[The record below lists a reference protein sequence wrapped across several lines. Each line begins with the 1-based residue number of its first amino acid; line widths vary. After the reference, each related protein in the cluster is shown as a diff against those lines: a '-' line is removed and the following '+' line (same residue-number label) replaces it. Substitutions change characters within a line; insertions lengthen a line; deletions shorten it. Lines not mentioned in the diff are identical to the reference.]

1 MKTIINNCRM
11 KRLYMKKLFK
21 KNYNL
26 LFLDLDKLNQDKIQ
40 ETEELCKLNKHNQD
54 KTQEP

>member
-1 MKTIINNCRM
+1 M

-26 LFLDLDKLNQDKIQ
+26 LFLDLDKRNQDKIQ
-40 ETEELCKLNKHNQD
+40 ETEELSKLNKHNQD
-54 KTQEP
+54 KTQEA

>member
-1 MKTIINNCRM
+1 M

-26 LFLDLDKLNQDKIQ
+26 LFLDLDKRNQDKIQ
-40 ETEELCKLNKHNQD
+40 EMEELCKLNKHNQD